1 MKKITLFLSALLL
14 SASLVV
20 PAFAASPYDGL
31 AVANVKNEPL
41 NMRTDPSTDADIIG
55 KCYRGCGGT
64 VLERK
69 NGWTRIHSG
78 KLEGWLKDD
87 YLLYGTDIKPLAQE
101 MGLLSASVTAVTLNI
116 REDPSTDAAIIKQAA
131 QGEAFPVSSTS
142 EGWIK
147 IQLPADTYGYICAE
161 YAKISP
167 VPGKAV
173 DAKEEA
179 AALHSVDKPQEKP
192 AYIIAATDD
201 EIYLLA
207 ACTAM
212 ETGDGSYDEQLA
224 VASCII
230 NRVQSKQWGQSI
242 SSVIYADGQF
252 PGAHSGLLD
261 SFLSQGPSKTA
272 LKAAKAALSGS
283 NNIGDYLYF
292 NSVRRI
298 SPENYSSYKIVGDNC
313 FYKK

>member
-1 MKKITLFLSALLL
+1 MLLLMKKITLFLSALLL

-41 NMRTDPSTDADIIG
+41 NMRTEPSTDADIIG

-192 AYIIAATDD
+192 AYIISATDD

-212 ETGDGSYDEQLA
+212 ETGDGTY
-224 VASCII
+224 I
-230 NRVQSKQWGQSI
+230 
-242 SSVIYADGQF
+242 
-252 PGAHSGLLD
+252 
-261 SFLSQGPSKTA
+261 
-272 LKAAKAALSGS
+272 
-283 NNIGDYLYF
+283 
-292 NSVRRI
+292 
-298 SPENYSSYKIVGDNC
+298 
-313 FYKK
+313 

>member
-1 MKKITLFLSALLL
+1 MKKTTLFLSALLL
-14 SASLVV
+14 SVSLAV
-20 PAFAASPYDGL
+20 PAFAASSYDGL

-41 NMRTDPSTDADIIG
+41 NMRTEPSTDAQIIG

-69 NGWTRIHSG
+69 NGWTRIRSG
-78 KLEGWLKDD
+78 KLKGWVKDD
-87 YLLYGTDIKPLAQE
+87 YLLYGTDMEPLAQE
-101 MGLLSASVTAVTLNI
+101 LGLLSASVTAVTLNV
-116 REDPSTDAAIIKQAA
+116 RETSSTDSAILKQAA
-131 QGEAFPVSSTS
+131 QGESFPVLSTTD
-142 EGWIK
+142 GWIK
-147 IQLPADTYGYICAE
+147 VQLSADTNGYISAE

-179 AALHSVDKPQEKP
+179 AALQSADKAEEKP
-192 AYIIAATDD
+192 AYIISATDD

-212 ETGDGSYDEQLA
+212 ETGNGSYDEQLA

-230 NRVQSKQWGQSI
+230 NRVKSKQWGSSV

-261 SFLSQGPSKTA
+261 SFLSQGPSQTA
-272 LKAAKAALSGS
+272 LKAAKAALTGS

-292 NSVRRI
+292 NSIRRI